1 MNDGS
6 SKEVIDLCDDGS
18 DVESF
23 TSADDTIA
31 TTAISHVPGA
41 VGRSST
47 VVFSNSLL
55 RELAMEREQR
65 NTSYSSKDR
74 KKQRTDNKGE
84 GLVQSSTP
92 GSTCVRRKG
101 KPKKDNNDDDSLA
114 LARRLQDEENRHAS
128 FIPGSGSGSSSFEG
142 YNKGDD
148 ADDDDNNAASMALAL
163 ALQRQEVEMS
173 QTNTGRSSGQQ
184 MMNLTPGSSDWIS
197 YWLAKENQRRQDC
210 EGPPVPPEQRKVAIS
225 SDGTGNMIQQRMQP
239 GGQVWSLTKP
249 CVIVDDAD
257 VSKVLLELKAPS
269 GKVTCAE
276 NLPLLRGLCAWRK
289 HILET
294 GYETRTSAG
303 GKWRS
308 GNICT
313 SLTCFL
319 GRKYDQ
325 QGVLCLVAT
334 ALIPITTITAFTAL
348 FPKDAKNRAG
358 HGLSASAMLLIALF
372 FQFPLHTEEALT
384 TLQMLLKK
392 LPKNTKKGNWTD
404 LTLPT
409 GQIWRA
415 VMARESIDSR
425 LRAVVLSRA
434 HLP

>member
-23 TSADDTIA
+23 TPADDTIA
-31 TTAISHVPGA
+31 TTAGA
-41 VGRSST
+41 VGRSSA

-65 NTSYSSKDR
+65 NTSHSSKDR
-74 KKQRTDNKGE
+74 KKQRTNNKGE
-84 GLVQSSTP
+84 GVVQSSTP

-101 KPKKDNNDDDSLA
+101 KPKKDNKDDGSLA

-128 FIPGSGSGSSSFEG
+128 FIPGNGSGSSSFDG
-142 YNKGDD
+142 YNNGDD
-148 ADDDDNNAASMALAL
+148 TDDDNNAASMALAL
-163 ALQRQEVEMS
+163 ALQRQEVEMI
-173 QTNTGRSSGQQ
+173 QTNTGSSSGQQ
-184 MMNLTPGSSDWIS
+184 MMTITPGSSDWIN
-197 YWLAKENQRRQDC
+197 YWLVKENQRRQDC

-249 CVIVDDAD
+249 CVIVDDAG

-358 HGLSASAMLLIALF
+358 RGLSASAMLLIALF
-372 FQFPLHTEEALT
+372 FQFPLHTKEALT
-384 TLQMLLKK
+384 TLQMLIKK

>member
-23 TSADDTIA
+23 TPADDTIA
-31 TTAISHVPGA
+31 TTVGA
-41 VGRSST
+41 VGRSSA

-65 NTSYSSKDR
+65 TNSHSSKDR
-74 KKQRTDNKGE
+74 KKQSTDNKGE
-84 GLVQSSTP
+84 GAVQSSTP

-101 KPKKDNNDDDSLA
+101 KPKKDNTDDDSLA

-128 FIPGSGSGSSSFEG
+128 FIPGSGSGSSSFDG

-148 ADDDDNNAASMALAL
+148 TDDDNNAASMALAL

-173 QTNTGRSSGQQ
+173 QTNTGSSSGQQ
-184 MMNLTPGSSDWIS
+184 MMNITPGSSDWIN

-210 EGPPVPPEQRKVAIS
+210 EGPPVPPEQRKVVIS
-225 SDGTGNMIQQRMQP
+225 SDGTGNMVQTRLQP
-239 GGQVWSLTKP
+239 GGQVWSEKSP
-249 CVIVDDAD
+249 CVIVDDAG
-257 VSKVLLELKAPS
+257 VSTVLLELKAPS
-269 GKVTCAE
+269 GKVACAE
-276 NLPLLRGLCAWRK
+276 NFPLLRGLCAWRK

-334 ALIPITTITAFTAL
+334 ARIPITTITAFTAL

-358 HGLSASAMLLIALF
+358 RGLSASAMLLIALF
-372 FQFPLHTEEALT
+372 FQFPLHTKEALT